1 MINSKNKDI
10 LAIIDSAISAANPQ
24 KRIKEVIHL
33 QKNRLTIEKQAYNLD
48 LYENIYVIGAGK
60 AACSMALAVEDVLG
74 DRITSGIV
82 VTKYGHKTKNLS
94 KIEIIEAGH
103 PIPDESGIKG
113 AERIISLLKNIK
125 RGDLII
131 ILLSGGAS
139 SLLPAP
145 NENISLSDKKI
156 VTGLLLKSG
165 ASIDEINAV
174 RKHISR
180 LKGGQLASLIYPA
193 EAVCLILSDVIGDR
207 LDVIAS
213 GPTVPDGSTF
223 KNVVDI
229 LKKYSIWNNTPRPVI
244 NYLLKGLK
252 GEIAETPKAGNPA
265 FKRISN
271 IIIGNNKSAVAA
283 AEKKAKELGYH
294 TMVLST
300 FIEGEAREIGKV
312 FGAIA
317 KEIAEFERPLKRK
330 ACIIAGGETTVTV
343 KGKGK
348 GGRCQEFAL
357 SAALMINGIKEA
369 SVAGIG
375 TDGTD
380 GPTDAAGAIADG
392 TTIERAHKMGMDVK
406 AYIENN
412 DSYSLFKKLGDLIIT
427 GPTNTNVNDL
437 YITLVFS

>member
-10 LAIIDSAISAANPQ
+10 FSIIESAISAADPQ
-24 KRIKEVIHL
+24 KAIKEIVHL
-33 QKNRLTIEKQAYNLD
+33 QKNRLTIEKNVYNLD

-60 AACSMALAVEDVLG
+60 AASSMALTMEGILG
-74 DRITSGIV
+74 NRIAKGII
-82 VTKYGHKTKNLS
+82 VTKYGHKKNLS
-94 KIEIIEAGH
+94 RIEVIEAGH
-103 PIPDESGIKG
+103 PIPDENGVKG
-113 AERIISLLKNIK
+113 VERIIELLKGIK

-145 NENISLSDKKI
+145 NENISLNDKKI

-165 ASIDEINAV
+165 AAIDEINAV
-174 RKHISR
+174 RKHISKI
-180 LKGGQLASLIYPA
+180 KGGQLASLIYPA
-193 EAVCLILSDVIGDR
+193 EAACLILSDVTGDR

-213 GPTVPDGSTF
+213 GPTVPDNSTF
-223 KNVVDI
+223 MDAVDI
-229 LKKYSIWNNTPRPVI
+229 LKKYSIWNNTPRPVM

-252 GEIAETPKAGNPA
+252 GEIAETPKPANPA
-265 FKRISN
+265 FRRINN
-271 IIIGNNKSAVAA
+271 IIIGNNKSAVSA

-300 FIEGEAREIGKV
+300 FIEGEARETGKL

-348 GGRCQEFAL
+348 GGRAQEFAL
-357 SAALMINGIKEA
+357 SAALMINGLKDAAI
-369 SVAGIG
+369 VGVG

-380 GPTDAAGAIADG
+380 GPTDAAGAIADS
-392 TTIERAHKMGMDVK
+392 TTVKRANEKGLDVK
-406 AYIENN
+406 MYLENN
-412 DSYSLFKKLGDLIIT
+412 DSYSLFKKLNDLIIT

-437 YITLVFS
+437 YMAFVF

>member
-1 MINSKNKDI
+1 MVNSKNKDI
-10 LAIIDSAISAANPQ
+10 LAIIESAISAADPQ
-24 KRIKEVIHL
+24 KAINEIVRL
-33 QKNRLTIEKQAYNLD
+33 QKNRLTIDKQIYNLD
-48 LYENIYVIGAGK
+48 LYENIYIIGAGK
-60 AACSMALAVEDVLG
+60 AACSMALTVEEILG
-74 DRITSGIV
+74 DRIAKGII
-82 VTKYGHKTKNLS
+82 VTKYGHKKNLS
-94 KIEIIEAGH
+94 KIEVIEAGH
-103 PIPDESGIKG
+103 PIPDENGVKG
-113 AERIISLLKNIK
+113 VERIIGLLKGIK

-145 NENISLSDKKI
+145 NENISLNDKKI

-165 ASIDEINAV
+165 AAIDEINAV

-213 GPTVPDGSTF
+213 GPTVPDNSTF
-223 KNVVDI
+223 KDAVDI

-244 NYLLKGLK
+244 NYLLKGMK
-252 GEIAETPKAGNPA
+252 GEIAETPKSANPA
-265 FKRISN
+265 FSRINN
-271 IIIGNNKSAVAA
+271 IIIGNNKSAASA

-300 FIEGEAREIGKV
+300 FIEGEARETGKL
-312 FGAIA
+312 FGAIT
-317 KEIAEFERPLKRK
+317 KEIAVFEKPLRRK

-348 GGRCQEFAL
+348 GGRAQEFAL
-357 SAALMINGIKEA
+357 SAALMINGLKDAAI
-369 SVAGIG
+369 VGIG

-392 TTIERAHKMGMDVK
+392 TTVERAKKAGMEVK
-406 AYIENN
+406 SYLENN
-412 DSYSLFKKLGDLIIT
+412 DSYSLFKKLNDLIIT

-437 YITLVFS
+437 YMAFVF

>member
-1 MINSKNKDI
+1 MVNSKNKDI
-10 LAIIDSAISAANPQ
+10 LAIIESAISAADPQ
-24 KRIKEVIHL
+24 KAINEIVRL
-33 QKNRLTIEKQAYNLD
+33 QKNRLTIDKQIYNLD

-60 AACSMALAVEDVLG
+60 AVCSMALSVEEILG
-74 DRITSGIV
+74 GRIAKGII
-82 VTKYGHKTKNLS
+82 VTKYGHKKSLS
-94 KIEIIEAGH
+94 KIEVIEAGH
-103 PIPDESGIKG
+103 PIPDENGVKG
-113 AERIISLLKNIK
+113 VERIIELLKNIK

-145 NENISLSDKKI
+145 NKNISLNDKKI
-156 VTGLLLKSG
+156 ATELLLKSG

-193 EAVCLILSDVIGDR
+193 EAVCLILSDVIGGR

-213 GPTVPDGSTF
+213 GPTVPDNSTF
-223 KNVVDI
+223 KDAVDI

-244 NYLLKGLK
+244 NYLLKGMK
-252 GEIAETPKAGNPA
+252 GEIAETPKSANPA
-265 FKRISN
+265 FRRINN
-271 IIIGNNKSAVAA
+271 IIIGNNKSAVAS

-294 TMVLST
+294 TLVLST
-300 FIEGEAREIGKV
+300 FIEGEAMEIGKV

-317 KEIAEFERPLKRK
+317 KEIANFERPIKRK

-357 SAALMINGIKEA
+357 SAALIINGLKDAAIVGV
-369 SVAGIG
+369 S

-392 TTIERAHKMGMDVK
+392 TTVERAKKAGMEVK
-406 AYIENN
+406 SYLENN
-412 DSYSLFKKLGDLIIT
+412 DSYSLFKKLNDLIIT

-437 YITLVFS
+437 YMAFVF

>member
-1 MINSKNKDI
+1 MINTRKKDV
-10 LAIIDSAISAANPQ
+10 LAIIESAISAADPQ
-24 KRIKEVIHL
+24 RAIKDIMHL

-60 AACSMALAVEDVLG
+60 AAASMALSVEEILG
-74 DRITSGIV
+74 DRIVKGII
-82 VTKYGHKTKNLS
+82 VTKYGHKKDLS
-94 KIEIIEAGH
+94 KIEVIETGH
-103 PIPDESGIKG
+103 PIPDKNGVKAVEK
-113 AERIISLLKNIK
+113 IIGLLKGIK

-131 ILLSGGAS
+131 VLLSGGAS

-145 NENISLSDKKI
+145 NENISLNDKKI
-156 VTGLLLKSG
+156 VTELLLKSG
-165 ASIDEINAV
+165 AAIDEINAV

-213 GPTVPDGSTF
+213 GPTVPDNSTF
-223 KNVVDI
+223 KDAIDI
-229 LKKYSIWNNTPRPVI
+229 LKKYSIWNNTPKPII
-244 NYLLKGLK
+244 NYLLKGMK
-252 GEIAETPKAGNPA
+252 GDIAETPKAGNPA

-271 IIIGNNKSAVAA
+271 IIIGNNKSAVAS

-300 FIEGEAREIGKV
+300 FIEGEAREIGKL

-330 ACIIAGGETTVTV
+330 ACIIAGGETAVTV

-348 GGRCQEFAL
+348 GGRAQEFAL
-357 SAALMINGIKEA
+357 SAALMINGLKDAAI
-369 SVAGIG
+369 VGVG

-392 TTIERAHKMGMDVK
+392 TTVKRANEKGLDIKV
-406 AYIENN
+406 YLENN
-412 DSYSLFKKLGDLIIT
+412 DSYSLFKKLNDLIIT

-437 YITLVFS
+437 YMAFVF

>member
-1 MINSKNKDI
+1 MINSKNKEI
-10 LAIIDSAISAANPQ
+10 FSIIESAISAADPQ
-24 KRIKEVIHL
+24 KAIKEIVHL
-33 QKNRLTIEKQAYNLD
+33 QKNRLTIEKNIYNLD

-60 AACSMALAVEDVLG
+60 AVCSMAISVEEILG
-74 DRITSGIV
+74 DRIAKGII
-82 VTKYGHKTKNLS
+82 VTKYGHKKNLS
-94 KIEIIEAGH
+94 RIEVIEAGH
-103 PIPDESGIKG
+103 PIPDENGAKG
-113 AERIISLLKNIK
+113 VKRIIELFKGIK

-145 NENISLSDKKI
+145 NENISLNDKKI
-156 VTGLLLKSG
+156 VTELLLKSG
-165 ASIDEINAV
+165 AAIDEINAV

-180 LKGGQLASLIYPA
+180 IKGGQLASLIYPS

-213 GPTVPDGSTF
+213 GPTVPDNSTF
-223 KNVVDI
+223 KDAIDI
-229 LKKYSIWNNTPRPVI
+229 LKNYSIWNNTPRPVI
-244 NYLLKGLK
+244 NYLLKGMK
-252 GEIAETPKAGNPA
+252 GDIAETPKAGNPA

-271 IIIGNNKSAVAA
+271 IIIGNNKSAVAS

-300 FIEGEAREIGKV
+300 FIEGEAREIGKL

-317 KEIAEFERPLKRK
+317 KEIDSFERPLKRK

-348 GGRCQEFAL
+348 GGRAQEFAL
-357 SAALMINGIKEA
+357 SAALMINGLKDAAI
-369 SVAGIG
+369 VGVG

-380 GPTDAAGAIADG
+380 GPTDAAGAIADS
-392 TTIERAHKMGMDVK
+392 TTVKRANEKGLDIKV
-406 AYIENN
+406 YLENN
-412 DSYSLFKKLGDLIIT
+412 DSYSLFKKLNDLIIT

-437 YITLVFS
+437 YMAFVF

>member
-10 LAIIDSAISAANPQ
+10 FSIIESAISAADPQ
-24 KRIKEVIHL
+24 KAIKEIVHL
-33 QKNRLTIEKQAYNLD
+33 QKNRLTIEKNIYNLD

-60 AACSMALAVEDVLG
+60 AASYMALTMEGILG
-74 DRITSGIV
+74 NRIARGII
-82 VTKYGHKTKNLS
+82 VTKYGHKKNLS
-94 KIEIIEAGH
+94 RIEVIEAGH
-103 PIPDESGIKG
+103 PIPDENGVKAVG
-113 AERIISLLKNIK
+113 KIIELLKGIK

-145 NENISLSDKKI
+145 NENISLNDKKI

-165 ASIDEINAV
+165 AAIDEINAV
-174 RKHISR
+174 RKHISKI
-180 LKGGQLASLIYPA
+180 KGGQLASLIYPA

-213 GPTVPDGSTF
+213 GPTVPDNSTF
-223 KNVVDI
+223 KDAVDI
-229 LKKYSIWNNTPRPVI
+229 LKKYSIWNTTPRPVM

-252 GEIAETPKAGNPA
+252 GEITETPKPANPA
-265 FKRISN
+265 FRRINN
-271 IIIGNNKSAVAA
+271 IIIGNNKSAVSA

-300 FIEGEAREIGKV
+300 FVEGEAREIGKL

-348 GGRCQEFAL
+348 GGRAQEFAL
-357 SAALMINGIKEA
+357 SAALMINGLKDAAI
-369 SVAGIG
+369 VGVG

-392 TTIERAHKMGMDVK
+392 TTVKRANEKGLDVK
-406 AYIENN
+406 MYLENN
-412 DSYSLFKKLGDLIIT
+412 DSYSLFKKLNDLIIT

-437 YITLVFS
+437 YMAFVF

>member
-10 LAIIDSAISAANPQ
+10 FSIIESAISAADPQ
-24 KRIKEVIHL
+24 KAIKEIVHL
-33 QKNRLTIEKQAYNLD
+33 QKNRLTIEKNIYNLD

-60 AACSMALAVEDVLG
+60 AVCSMALSVEEILG
-74 DRITSGIV
+74 DRIARGII
-82 VTKYGHKTKNLS
+82 VTKYSHKKNLS
-94 KIEIIEAGH
+94 RIEVIEAGH
-103 PIPDESGIKG
+103 PMPDENGVK
-113 AERIISLLKNIK
+113 AVEKIIGLLKGIK

-131 ILLSGGAS
+131 VLLSGGAS

-145 NENISLSDKKI
+145 NENISLNDKKI

-165 ASIDEINAV
+165 AAIDEINAV

-180 LKGGQLASLIYPA
+180 IKGGQLASLIYPA

-207 LDVIAS
+207 LNVIAS
-213 GPTVPDGSTF
+213 GPTVPDNSTF
-223 KNVVDI
+223 KDAIDI

-252 GEIAETPKAGNPA
+252 GEIAETPKPANPA
-265 FKRISN
+265 FRRINN
-271 IIIGNNKSAVAA
+271 IIIGNNKAAVSA

-300 FIEGEAREIGKV
+300 FVEGEAREIGKL

-317 KEIAEFERPLKRK
+317 KEIAEFERPIKRK

-348 GGRCQEFAL
+348 GGRAQEFAL
-357 SAALMINGIKEA
+357 SAALMINGLKDAAI
-369 SVAGIG
+369 VGVG

-392 TTIERAHKMGMDVK
+392 TTVKRANEKGLDVK
-406 AYIENN
+406 MYLENN
-412 DSYSLFKKLGDLIIT
+412 DSYSFFKKLNDLIIT

-437 YITLVFS
+437 YMAFVF